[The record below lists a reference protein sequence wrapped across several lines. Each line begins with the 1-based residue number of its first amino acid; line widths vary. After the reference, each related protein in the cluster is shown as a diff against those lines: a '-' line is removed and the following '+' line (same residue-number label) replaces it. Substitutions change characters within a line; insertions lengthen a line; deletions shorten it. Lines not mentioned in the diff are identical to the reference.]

1 MKRRKPKL
9 INEEKTK
16 EKVSAALQDI
26 RNTMDYENLTYYSN
40 SKNNSRCTVTKA
52 RIMYDQTNQNT
63 FTPETQTENASNQIH
78 NRSPYHPIPLT
89 GRNVF
94 NDIRQHTTDNFTKNT
109 QRQIADDFHSFNTN
123 YATSMLPQQ
132 SINENSF
139 HHVLTHESNV
149 NIMEN
154 HMKHNRISKNAP
166 PTIQPNNIL
175 SLENEMPLLH
185 NLQPSHGQPVANVA
199 NANVTTVLEEL
210 NDIQELK
217 NAESIIQNTPTHEI
231 QLTQRNNTRE
241 GNETQQ
247 VIEVLRD
254 LQREMQ

>member
-1 MKRRKPKL
+1 MYL
-9 INEEKTK
+9 IK
-16 EKVSAALQDI
+16 
-26 RNTMDYENLTYYSN
+26 Y
-40 SKNNSRCTVTKA
+40 
-52 RIMYDQTNQNT
+52 
-63 FTPETQTENASNQIH
+63 
-78 NRSPYHPIPLT
+78 NRSPYYPIPLT

-109 QRQIADDFHSFNTN
+109 QIADDFHSFNTN
-123 YATSMLPQQ
+123 YATSMPPQQ

-139 HHVLTHESNV
+139 HHVLIHESNV

-175 SLENEMPLLH
+175 PLENEMPLLH

-199 NANVTTVLEEL
+199 NANVATVLIEEL

-217 NAESIIQNTPTHEI
+217 NAESIVQSTPTHEI
-231 QLTQRNNTRE
+231 QLTQRNNARE